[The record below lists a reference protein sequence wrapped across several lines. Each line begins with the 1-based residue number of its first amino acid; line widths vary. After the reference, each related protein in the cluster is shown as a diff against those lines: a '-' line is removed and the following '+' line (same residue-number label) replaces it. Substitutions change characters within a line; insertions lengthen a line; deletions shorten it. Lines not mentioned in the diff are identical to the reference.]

1 VKPGLSRRELLI
13 GGTGLVVATACGA
26 KSKGSKT
33 SDGSGAGSL
42 AVVQAGPQLLSGV
55 EQRVTLAMFRDQ
67 AKIVDSGPATFR
79 FGRNPTALGPPVPA
93 TLRKDGIESR
103 PYYQATTRFNEA
115 GLWVAQARWGSQ
127 QGFTRL
133 QVIDP
138 AETQVPVP
146 GKPLISTQTPTT
158 ADPMGVNPICTRE
171 PACPFHDVSL
181 DVALKESRPLAV
193 LFATPALCESRT
205 CGPVLDVL
213 LGESPAFTDRV
224 RFVHVEIYKDLQGS
238 ARLPAVEAYHLD
250 FEPILFLADASG
262 TVKSRLDGPFDK
274 QECRQALQALVG

>member
-1 VKPGLSRRELLI
+1 MSPRLTRRELLVAS
-13 GGTGLVVATACGA
+13 GGLIIATACGG
-26 KSKGSKT
+26 KSKKAAS
-33 SDGSGAGSL
+33 GSGKGSL
-42 AVVQAGPQLLSGV
+42 AVVQAAPQLLAGV
-55 EQRVTLAMFRDQ
+55 DQRVTLAMFRDQ

-79 FGRNPTALGPPVPA
+79 FGRNPTALGPPLAA
-93 TLRKDGIESR
+93 TLRKDGIETR
-103 PYYQATTRFNEA
+103 PYYQAMTRFDA
-115 GLWVAQARWGSQ
+115 PGVWVAEVRWGSQ
-127 QGFTRL
+127 QGYTRL

-138 AETQVPVP
+138 SETQVPVP
-146 GKPLISTQTPTT
+146 DKPLISTPTPTT
-158 ADPMGVNPICTRE
+158 ADAMGVNPICTRQ

-181 DVALKESRPLAV
+181 DAALKEGRPLAV

-250 FEPILFLADASG
+250 FEPILFLADAGG

-274 QECRQALQALVG
+274 QECRQALQALVS

>member
-1 VKPGLSRRELLI
+1 VSPGLSRRELLI
-13 GGTGLVVATACGA
+13 GGTGLVVATACG
-26 KSKGSKT
+26 GKT
-33 SDGSGAGSL
+33 KKAADGSGKGSL
-42 AVVQAGPQLLSGV
+42 AVVQAGPQLLAGV
-55 EQRVTLAMFRDQ
+55 DQRVTLAMFRDQ

-79 FGRNPTALGPPVPA
+79 FGRNPTALGLPVAA
-93 TLRKDGIESR
+93 TLHKDGIETR
-103 PYYQATTRFNEA
+103 PYYQAMTRFDVP
-115 GLWVAQARWGSQ
+115 GVWVAEVRWGGQ
-127 QGFTRL
+127 QGYTRL

-138 AETQVPVP
+138 SETQVPVP
-146 GKPLISTQTPTT
+146 GKPLIATPTPTT
-158 ADPMGVNPICTRE
+158 ADAMGVNPICTRQ

-181 DVALKESRPLAV
+181 DAALKEGRPLAV

-274 QECRQALQALVG
+274 QECRQALQALVS